1 MCPHIVP
8 VRSDQR
14 MCIVL
19 YALLA
24 KIRSGWLES
33 VARLSANMLH
43 ACSSVKWSVGRN
55 DAWLCWPCHCSSNVA
70 CSVCFL
76 TRLKG
81 HGCLALNDVLKLE
94 VLAYEMIM
102 PGKITPSVRAP
113 AHTTITCAAMLFY
126 AFTTRLCLVVFKSRK
141 SKTVDRTKM
150 TLRRKIS

>member
-1 MCPHIVP
+1 MRGSAGLVT
-8 VRSDQR
+8 
-14 MCIVL
+14 
-19 YALLA
+19 A
-24 KIRSGWLES
+24 
-33 VARLSANMLH
+33 VAMY
-43 ACSSVKWSVGRN
+43 
-55 DAWLCWPCHCSSNVA
+55 A